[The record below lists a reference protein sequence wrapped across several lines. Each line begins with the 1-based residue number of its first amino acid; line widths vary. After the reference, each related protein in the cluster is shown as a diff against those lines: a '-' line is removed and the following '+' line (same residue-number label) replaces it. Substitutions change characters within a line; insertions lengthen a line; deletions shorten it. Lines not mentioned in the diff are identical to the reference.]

1 MDETPE
7 SMPSSGPSPEPP
19 FPPAALP
26 SAEPQEE
33 PAAESAEEPPTES
46 QAQSPEEP
54 PAPSSPRKT
63 SALVAGLTAVVL
75 AASAGAVVFWPDRQ
89 EPATAT
95 PVASASASPSVSAT
109 PLTPLQQAEVALAG
123 QVQALLKGD
132 EAGWLAP
139 VDAKLRSRYRTI
151 FQNLRA
157 LELTS
162 ADLTIE
168 GQPKMTGAVMKIRV
182 DLNYCF
188 SGVECPAHRSDPLAG
203 APMMINTLT
212 LTPRDGSYV
221 ITGMGASGVENYLQP
236 APWESAPLAVVR
248 GQRVIVAGPKSQA
261 QNISRVL
268 PLAEKAA
275 AVADR
280 YGTRLRNE
288 QQKYRIYLADAK
300 GWKSWYDGRAPN
312 WSVAYHL
319 PLNGI
324 GSDIVIKVSEA
335 LSGTDRQVTE
345 IIQHEM
351 GHAVTL
357 NGNRNWD
364 DEDDLWLI
372 EGVAEYIGYQPSK
385 PQNSYSRDALRYVQ
399 SRKGAIKTIALP
411 RLNAKSDDLTV
422 TRLYATGHFAVGCIA
437 EKFGEEKMFNFVSLV
452 LREGVQPDVASQV
465 ALDKPFKTVDKA
477 CVSWI
482 KQKL

>member
-1 MDETPE
+1 M
-7 SMPSSGPSPEPP
+7 
-19 FPPAALP
+19 
-26 SAEPQEE
+26 
-33 PAAESAEEPPTES
+33 
-46 QAQSPEEP
+46 
-54 PAPSSPRKT
+54 
-63 SALVAGLTAVVL
+63 VL
-75 AASAGAVVFWPDRQ
+75 AAGVGAVVFWPDRP

-95 PVASASASPSVSAT
+95 PAPSASLAPSPSAT

-188 SGVECPAHRSDPLAG
+188 SGVECPAHRSDPGAG

-236 APWESAPLAVVR
+236 TPWESSVLTVAR

-261 QNISRVL
+261 KNISRVL

-288 QQKYRIYLADAK
+288 QKKYRVYLADD
-300 GWKSWYDGRAPN
+300 KSWRTWYDGSAPP

-319 PLNGI
+319 PLNGV
-324 GSDIVIKVSEA
+324 GSDIVVRTGEVMSVSDA
-335 LSGTDRQVTE
+335 QVTE

-357 NGNRNWD
+357 NDTRNWD

-372 EGVAEYIGYQPSK
+372 EGVAEYIGYQPRK

-399 SRKGAIKTIALP
+399 SRKGPIKTIALP
-411 RLNAKSDDLTV
+411 PLSAKSDDLTV
-422 TRLYATGHFAVGCIA
+422 TRLYATGHFAVGCLA
-437 EKFGEEKMFNFVSLV
+437 EKFGEEKMFNFVALV
-452 LREGVQPDVASQV
+452 LREGVEPRFAAEA
-465 ALDKPFKTVDKA
+465 ALGKPFKTVDKA